1 MKNKA
6 KLTILQ
12 INDTHGYLD
21 PHWEWMA
28 GPHEPGYRAAG
39 GFARIGTLARQ
50 IREETQ
56 GRVLFCDNGDTFHG
70 THPIVQS
77 RGEILVPILNQLGLN
92 AMTVHWDFAYGPEH
106 LKSLASRLNY
116 PVLATN
122 IYHTQTGQRFFP
134 PYAVQE
140 VGGLKIGIIGI
151 ASNITAKTM
160 PPHFSE
166 GLRFTDGREELPEFI
181 KEVRAK
187 QGADLVVVLSHL
199 GFPQDMKLLSEVSG
213 VDVLLSGHTHHR
225 LFYPVRQ
232 GKTLVIQSGCHGAFV
247 GRLDL
252 EVLEGQVVEY
262 RHQLIEVA
270 EENLE
275 RTFSADPF
283 HQMGGYV
290 KRCLGLTAYIK
301 IENPPGTRIQKLFIG
316 DEEVHPDQT
325 YRAAYLTMQGVPEK
339 FGRKRQDLP
348 QHAYEA
354 MLAYLDKHKPA
365 SAELGGIVVAN

>member
-1 MKNKA
+1 
-6 KLTILQ
+6 
-12 INDTHGYLD
+12 
-21 PHWEWMA
+21 
-28 GPHEPGYRAAG
+28 
-39 GFARIGTLARQ
+39 
-50 IREETQ
+50 
-56 GRVLFCDNGDTFHG
+56 
-70 THPIVQS
+70 
-77 RGEILVPILNQLGLN
+77 
-92 AMTVHWDFAYGPEH
+92 
-106 LKSLASRLNY
+106 
-116 PVLATN
+116 
-122 IYHTQTGQRFFP
+122 
-134 PYAVQE
+134 VQE
-140 VGGLKIGIIGI
+140 VGSLKIGIIGI

-270 EENLE
+270 ESIQPDPTVEALVKNALKPYASELGRVVGEVSTALNRNTTLEATMDNFLLAAVREVAGTPLAFCNGWRWGAPVLPGPVTQSDLYNILPMAVPISTVDLTGLELLEMLEENLE